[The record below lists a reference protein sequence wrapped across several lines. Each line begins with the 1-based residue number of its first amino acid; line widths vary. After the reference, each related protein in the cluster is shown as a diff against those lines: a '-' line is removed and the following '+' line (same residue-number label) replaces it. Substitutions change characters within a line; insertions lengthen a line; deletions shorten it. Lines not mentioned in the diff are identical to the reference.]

1 MKKLFKVALLG
12 LALGATAGVASATVG
27 SEDTTA
33 RPCCST
39 CDAGYEGCIAS
50 CTTDD
55 CYNACDTQY
64 NRCYAICSFSC

>member
-1 MKKLFKVALLG
+1 MKKLLKVALLG

-39 CDAGYEGCIAS
+39 CEDGINYCYSG
-50 CTTDD
+50 CTTQA
-55 CYNACDTQY
+55 CYDACDKQY
-64 NRCYAICSFSC
+64 TWCFSVCSYGC